1 MVDDYVESIPSLI
14 WQWDN
19 HANQNQK
26 WELERL
32 PSLVINKLET
42 IHMNA
47 TQQDC
52 FIVYNLDLTDFNS
65 DSAFWVLTLIF
76 IILF

>member
-1 MVDDYVESIPSLI
+1 MVADYVESIPSLM

-19 HANQNQK
+19 HGNQNQK
-26 WELERL
+26 WELQRL
-32 PSLVINKLET
+32 PCLVMNKLGT

-47 TQQDC
+47 PQQDC
-52 FIVYNLDLTDFNS
+52 FTVYNLDLIDFNS
-65 DSAFWVLTLIF
+65 DSAFWVLTPTS